1 MKRFFILLSMALC
14 VLTASAQMNIW
25 RGGYYTQYPFEE
37 VDSITFGK
45 IITLSEESITLMV
58 GDIYPLTANMQVE
71 KWETYNAK
79 VAKVKDGWITALA
92 EGTAVISATAKGITK
107 MCVVNVTEEG
117 PVEVKGSQVWPIIM
131 DGVTYEAN
139 QSKVVA
145 PFQWNDV
152 DQFLYIWENTYA
164 GGVAQGMNAMGNAEG
179 YLSLIVGTVGWSG
192 AGYFFEEGCEGMKA
206 CQALRDSIVANP
218 DQYFLHMAIKST
230 DQASHTFY
238 IMNTEG
244 TKFVLGTPWYEG
256 TAIENFARDGKWH
269 HYDIP
274 MTLFADALVTA
285 DLTAEANIFV
295 MLSNGAPG
303 VQLNLDAVYF
313 YKK

>member
-14 VLTASAQMNIW
+14 MLTASAQMNIW
-25 RGGYYTQYPFEE
+25 RGGYYTQYSFEE

-45 IITLSEESITLMV
+45 ILTLSDESLTLAV
-58 GDIYPLTANMQVE
+58 GDTCRLTANMPVE
-71 KWETYNAK
+71 KWETSNAE
-79 VAKVKDGWITALA
+79 VATVVDGLITAISV
-92 EGTAVISATAKGITK
+92 GTTYISATAKGITK
-107 MCVVNVTEEG
+107 HCRVGVY
-117 PVEVKGSQVWPIIM
+117 EVKGSKFWPVIM
-131 DGVTYEAN
+131 DVETLEAN
-139 QSKVVA
+139 QSKMVA
-145 PFQWNDV
+145 SFQPNDV
-152 DQFLYIWENTYA
+152 DQFLYIWENTYVA
-164 GGVAQGMNAMGNAEG
+164 GNGDGFNSMGKAEG
-179 YLSLIVGTVGWSG
+179 YTSLVVGTVGWSG
-192 AGYFFEEGCEGMKA
+192 AGFWLSEGSGGMKA

-230 DQASHTFY
+230 DQASHTFF
-238 IMNTEG
+238 IMNTMD
-244 TKFVLGTPWYEG
+244 TKFVLGTPFDGG

-285 DLTAEANIFV
+285 DLTAWANIFA
-295 MLSNGAPG
+295 MLSDGTPG